1 MSLINVAY
9 AGESLDQFI
18 KNVDKLIINP
28 LIILIFALA
37 IAIFLWGVF
46 QFIANTEK
54 EDERSKGKKHM
65 LFGIIGI
72 TIMMAVWTL
81 LSILLNTLN
90 ISPNEI
96 NPQQGTVHLNDY
108 TPSTPTGLLQ

>member
-28 LIILIFALA
+28 LIILLFGLA
-37 IAIFLWGVF
+37 TAYFFWGVF
-46 QFIANTEK
+46 KLISNTDNEK
-54 EDERSKGKKHM
+54 ARSDGKKHM
-65 LFGIIGI
+65 LFGIVGI
-72 TIMMAVWTL
+72 TIMLAVWT
-81 LSILLNTLN
+81 ILGIITNTLN
-90 ISPNEI
+90 ISSGEI

-108 TPSTPTGLLQ
+108 TPSTPSGFLH